1 LLKFRRAFGIN
12 VASPDLT
19 TPSDLESARKTARGL
34 YAEIISIQKW
44 KKREFRLIEALFY
57 LALGTEIVIG
67 ATLASLGTS
76 SSIHPRAITIL
87 GIINT
92 SLAGLLALFK
102 GQGLPDRLRKDGFE
116 MRKVQDYIEE
126 IETRVC
132 LMGDEDF
139 NDDEL
144 ERVMQVVYAK
154 YNAARDTAELNRPDN
169 YAHQG
174 EAD

>member
-1 LLKFRRAFGIN
+1 
-12 VASPDLT
+12 
-19 TPSDLESARKTARGL
+19 
-34 YAEIISIQKW
+34 
-44 KKREFRLIEALFY
+44 
-57 LALGTEIVIG
+57 
-67 ATLASLGTS
+67 
-76 SSIHPRAITIL
+76 
-87 GIINT
+87 
-92 SLAGLLALFK
+92 
-102 GQGLPDRLRKDGFE
+102 

-174 EAD
+174 EADILNRAGRMGGRKNLVPRSDGKGKDIQYEIS